1 MLRDEL
7 QPLVPMAAPDR
18 RGDREPVLTRFAT
31 AGVTVVTL
39 GALLKTVISSRS
51 AALVRRGAEVNP

>member
-1 MLRDEL
+1 MLRDEVRADGCSGPPWRS
-7 QPLVPMAAPDR
+7 Q
-18 RGDREPVLTRFAT
+18 PVLTRFAT